1 MSQNDKNVAR
11 IKIIT
16 IFDYSFLFIIF
27 KLTIKAI

>member
-16 IFDYSFLFIIF
+16 IFGYSFLSNF
-27 KLTIKAI
+27 KLNN